1 MTDYKVGDTI
11 KTQDTY
17 YEYIL
22 VIKDIATSDNC
33 AAPLRAEVIQREVL
47 TITKPVPADWPV
59 QKNGTVITLMPEE
72 VASAWEEDELGRP
85 VMTPKDSI
93 PSMPGNVIQR
103 AEDLTRA
110 RAVQR
115 DTVTL
120 DIDDVPEDVVNHP
133 KHYTSHPS
141 GVECIQVTEHM
152 GFNLG
157 NALKYIWRADLKHDN
172 ASEDLNKALWYIKRE
187 LEKRNGS

>member
-22 VIKDIATSDNC
+22 VIKDIATSNNC
-33 AAPLRAEVIQREVL
+33 AAPLRAEVIQRKAL
-47 TITKPVPADWPV
+47 TTTKPVPADWPV

-72 VASAWEEDELGRP
+72 ISLYVEGVPERY
-85 VMTPKDSI
+85 I
-93 PSMPGNVIQR
+93 PSMPGKVVQR
-103 AEDLTRA
+103 ATA
-110 RAVQR
+110 
-115 DTVTL
+115 TL

-133 KHYTSHPS
+133 SHYTSHPS
-141 GVECIQVTEHM
+141 GIECIQITEHM

-157 NALKYIWRADLKHDN
+157 NALKYIWRADLKHDD